1 MTLSRSSSLAIA
13 ALLGTLLLSGACG
26 VRTEPAP
33 MTGRWDASLR
43 LDTAEVPFRLEVTE
57 QQGALVAHFFDGDR
71 RIPSA
76 PATRAADTV
85 RFAYPSQGGTLTARL
100 VDGRLEG
107 QYVRGSRTYGFGAE
121 RAKAPSAVDAVPGID
136 GLYIIPTTSK
146 KGEVAWRFI
155 VDQKGAD
162 VSAAILRVDGD
173 TGALT
178 GRFDGE
184 KFVLGHFSGARPL
197 LLEVTPNADGSLT
210 LRQNR
215 ARTLTALKSTT
226 ANLPTP
232 TDSAH
237 HTIIRNGTDPVSFRF
252 PDLQGRV
259 VSSSDGRF
267 EGKVVIL
274 SVTGSWCPNCHDEA
288 PFLAELYRAYRDRGL
303 EVVALSFEE
312 EAQLKDPA
320 RLRAFVQQY
329 GIEYP
334 VLLAGLPETAPAALP
349 QVDHLD
355 SFPTTLFL
363 GRDGRL
369 RATHAGFPSP
379 ASRDF
384 YTKAREEI
392 TATVERLLLEDD
404 TTE

>member
-1 MTLSRSSSLAIA
+1 MTLSRSSSPATA
-13 ALLGTLLLSGACG
+13 MLLGTLWLSGACG

-43 LDTAEVPFRLEVTE
+43 LDTAEVPFRFEIAE
-57 QQGALVAHFFDGDR
+57 QQGALVAYFFDGDR
-71 RIPSA
+71 PIPSA

-85 RFAYPSQGGTLTARL
+85 QFAYPSQGGTLTARL
-100 VDGRLEG
+100 VEGRLEG
-107 QYVRGSRTYGFGAE
+107 QYVRGSGTYGFGAE
-121 RAKAPSAVDAVPGID
+121 RAQVRSAPDTVPAID
-136 GLYIIPTTSK
+136 GLYIIPTASK

-155 VDQKGAD
+155 VDQKGPE

-178 GRFDGE
+178 GRFDGHT
-184 KFVLGHFSGARPL
+184 FVLSHFSGARPL

-215 ARTLTALKSTT
+215 DTTLTALKSTT

-232 TDSAH
+232 TDSAQ
-237 HTIIRNGTDPVSFRF
+237 HTIIRDRTEPVSFRF
-252 PDLQGRV
+252 PDLEGRV
-259 VSSSDGRF
+259 VSSTDARF
-267 EGKVVIL
+267 ADKVVIL

-312 EAQLKDPA
+312 EGQLKDPA

-334 VLLAGLPETAPAALP
+334 VLLAGLPETAPDALP

-379 ASRDF
+379 ASGDF

-404 TTE
+404 ATE